1 MRSATFWTAK
11 APQCFFIQDLLDAH
25 EKARKE
31 GREDFI
37 DSASLMRH
45 YGYKL
50 YAVEGRTENIKITTP
65 IDYYIFKAIVTA
77 RENSNAFGL

>member
-1 MRSATFWTAK
+1 MPTKR
-11 APQCFFIQDLLDAH
+11 P
-25 EKARKE
+25 EKKE
-31 GREDFI
+31 EI

>member
-1 MRSATFWTAK
+1 
-11 APQCFFIQDLLDAH
+11 
-25 EKARKE
+25 
-31 GREDFI
+31 
-37 DSASLMRH
+37 MRH
-45 YGYKL
+45 YGHKL

>member
-1 MRSATFWTAK
+1 
-11 APQCFFIQDLLDAH
+11 
-25 EKARKE
+25 
-31 GREDFI
+31 
-37 DSASLMRH
+37 MRH

-50 YAVEGRTENIKITTP
+50 YAVEGRTESIKITTP